1 LRKLKQELLLGDVV
15 MGSSQ
20 SQLTLYERY
29 GINPEA
35 IVQCPLFFDAERL
48 KNLKSKTGDY
58 FVYYG
63 QTRMEKGGHLLKE
76 IISNTPDLKL
86 IIPFNTDDA
95 ASNAI
100 TKFDL
105 GEMISSGRIEIRT
118 GLTWYE
124 GAGKLVAES
133 RGVLIPSV
141 WPTTTEY
148 VLLES
153 LGLGKAVV
161 AFDVGIHKDLI
172 VSGKNGLLAPLG
184 DTEKIALNMVKLASD
199 DNLAAEIRSGARILF
214 NEMTDANHYRVA
226 FLSALEKAK

>member
-1 LRKLKQELLLGDVV
+1 
-15 MGSSQ
+15 
-20 SQLTLYERY
+20 
-29 GINPEA
+29 
-35 IVQCPLFFDAERL
+35 
-48 KNLKSKTGDY
+48 
-58 FVYYG
+58 
-63 QTRMEKGGHLLKE
+63 MEKGGHLLKE